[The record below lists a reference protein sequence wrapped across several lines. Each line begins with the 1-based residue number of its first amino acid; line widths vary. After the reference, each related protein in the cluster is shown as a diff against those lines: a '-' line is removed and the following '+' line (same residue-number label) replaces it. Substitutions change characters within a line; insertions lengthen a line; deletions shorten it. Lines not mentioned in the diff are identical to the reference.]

1 MMQSMPAL
9 KQDVTANGLLN
20 LLVDHLELGLVV
32 VDADLNVVL
41 WNHFMVAHS
50 GVAAADMIGQ
60 PLLERFPELPTRWLE
75 KKIRSVFLLKNY
87 AFTSW
92 EQRPYLFRFQHH
104 RPITGGI
111 DAMQQDCT
119 FLPIKN
125 AAGEVIQ
132 VCISIRDTTDTAL
145 YQKRL
150 LTAIDDLDQQKAA
163 QESLIRQ
170 LQQAQ
175 NQLEELANC
184 DSLTGLA
191 NRRQFD
197 QVYKREWARAIREG
211 APLSLLLID
220 VDLFKLYNDSYGHQA
235 GDACLQ
241 FVAAAMGD
249 EQQLRSSDL
258 VARYGGEEFAVILPN
273 TSIEGAL
280 VVGERMRAMVAR
292 LELRHSEHCCAACVT
307 ISIGAATTIPNRV
320 SSASHLLEAADAAL
334 YRAKQDGRNR
344 VVAESLETVTH
355 PKQTPAQSS

>member
-1 MMQSMPAL
+1 MTQPMTGL
-9 KQDVTANGLLN
+9 DQDAATGSLLN
-20 LLVDHLELGLVV
+20 LLIDHLELGLIV
-32 VDADLNVVL
+32 VDAELNVVL
-41 WNHFMVAHS
+41 WNHFMAAHS
-50 GVAAADMIGQ
+50 GVPAADVVGQ
-60 PLLERFPELPTRWLE
+60 HLLERFPELPARWLE
-75 KKIRSVFLLKNY
+75 KKIRSVFLLRNY

-119 FLPIKN
+119 FLPIRN
-125 AAGEVIQ
+125 AAGEVVQ

-150 LTAIDDLDQQKAA
+150 LAAINDLDRQKIA
-163 QESLIRQ
+163 QESLILQ

-184 DSLTGLA
+184 DGLTGLA

-211 APLSLLLID
+211 SPLSLLLID
-220 VDLFKLYNDSYGHQA
+220 VDLFKLYNDTYGHQA

-241 FVAAAMGD
+241 FVAGAMGD

-273 TSIEGAL
+273 TPIEGAL

-292 LELRHSEHCCAACVT
+292 LELRHSEHCGSACVT
-307 ISIGAATTIPNRV
+307 ISVGVATTVPNRV
-320 SSASHLLEAADAAL
+320 SSANHLLEAADTAL

-344 VVAESLETVTH
+344 VVAEALEPSVGAGTQA
-355 PKQTPAQSS
+355 PG